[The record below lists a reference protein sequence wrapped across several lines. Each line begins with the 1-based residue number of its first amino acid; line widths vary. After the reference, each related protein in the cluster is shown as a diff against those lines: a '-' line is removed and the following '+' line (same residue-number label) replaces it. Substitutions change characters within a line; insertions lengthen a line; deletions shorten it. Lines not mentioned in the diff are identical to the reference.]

1 MTEKLYHIYLK
12 KECIYHSLNEEEF
25 IKTWDMIQKFLSV
38 HDAQI
43 DKNDIQYEEVLV
55 DKTTTCLQPSY

>member
-1 MTEKLYHIYLK
+1 MTENVYHIYLK

-43 DKNDIQYEEVLV
+43 DKNDIQYEEVSV
-55 DKTTTCLQPSY
+55 DKITSCLQPSY